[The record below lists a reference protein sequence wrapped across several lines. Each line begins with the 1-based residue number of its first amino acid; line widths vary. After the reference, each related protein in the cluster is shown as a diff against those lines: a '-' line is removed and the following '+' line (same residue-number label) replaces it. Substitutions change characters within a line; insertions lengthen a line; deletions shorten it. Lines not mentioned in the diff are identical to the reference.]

1 MSSHGKVHGYPY
13 PAIFLTLVETNK
25 KRVLVQWLMIGT
37 IAIGILIYSAVWKPI
52 FASHSVKDLPQG
64 VVMLT
69 PAIPGMGEHW
79 ADPDNYLGDYHCYK
93 VCSIEREPCFVGI
106 ANAIG

>member
-1 MSSHGKVHGYPY
+1 M
-13 PAIFLTLVETNK
+13 TLAEINK
-25 KRVLVQWLMIGT
+25 KRVLVQWLMIGI

-52 FASHSVKDLPQG
+52 FASHSVKDLPPG

-79 ADPDNYLGDYHCYK
+79 ANPDNYLSDYHCYK
-93 VCSIEREPCFVGI
+93 VCSLAREACFLWI
-106 ANAIG
+106 ANATG